1 MRVDG
6 KLLRSRLIFALIW
19 SNRLGRIW
27 NRKIRLKVKA
37 RRIVCWKFVMKRRV
51 RMKKR
56 VRWRVSARDLV
67 GKTLVLK
74 EGLATQLTWVKA
86 SGLRSTEAIV

>member
-1 MRVDG
+1 
-6 KLLRSRLIFALIW
+6 
-19 SNRLGRIW
+19 
-27 NRKIRLKVKA
+27 
-37 RRIVCWKFVMKRRV
+37 MKRRV

-74 EGLATQLTWVKA
+74 EGLATQQTWVKA